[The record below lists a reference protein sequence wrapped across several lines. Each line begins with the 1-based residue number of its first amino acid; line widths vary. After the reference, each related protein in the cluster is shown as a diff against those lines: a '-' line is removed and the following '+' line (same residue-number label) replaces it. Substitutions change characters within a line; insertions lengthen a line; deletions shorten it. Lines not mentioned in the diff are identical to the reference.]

1 MFVTTQL
8 FCRFAIV
15 AKKCALARSS
25 CTVPCGNQGWR
36 GASLRSHMLSTDHI
50 KQLLNDSSFTDEQI
64 EEIRDAC
71 RVLAELMFE
80 AWRRDDLTRH
90 NG

>member
-1 MFVTTQL
+1 
-8 FCRFAIV
+8 
-15 AKKCALARSS
+15 
-25 CTVPCGNQGWR
+25 
-36 GASLRSHMLSTDHI
+36 MLSTDHV

-64 EEIRDAC
+64 EEIRDVC
-71 RVLAELMFE
+71 RALAELMFE

>member
-1 MFVTTQL
+1 LQICHRRQKVRL
-8 FCRFAIV
+8 GAITV
-15 AKKCALARSS
+15 HGTLSQSRMARR
-25 CTVPCGNQGWR
+25 T
-36 GASLRSHMLSTDHI
+36 LRSHMLSTDHI

-80 AWRRDDLTRH
+80 AMATRRFDAT
-90 NG
+90 